1 MSFSSDIK
9 RELLSYNYTGRHCLT
24 AALAAVININGYVGK
39 RENSHRFI
47 IIHNDN
53 PSLLEKTVDIIDELF
68 GRRVP
73 IGMGNN
79 IVIEDQGLISEIL
92 RITGVKDSTDFS
104 VDSPIDFYVVSKNCC
119 KRAYIRTA
127 FLCCG
132 SISDPHKHYHIEF
145 VDNDYEHAD
154 SLKQLIASFGISM
167 KIVERKNHF
176 VVYCK
181 EAELIVDLLNVMSAH
196 RALLE
201 LENLRVVKGVRN
213 NVNRLVNCETAN
225 LNKVIAASVRQI
237 EAIEYIS
244 DKKGLGCLPDNL
256 KKMAEIRIMYPDAS
270 LKELGEKMIPPVG
283 KSGVNH
289 RLKKICEIADKLKGD
304 NNYG

>member
-9 RELLSYNYTGRHCLT
+9 KELLSYNYTGRHCLT
-24 AALAAVININGYVGK
+24 AALAAVINISGYVGT
-39 RENSHRFI
+39 RDGHRFI

-53 PSLLEKTVDIIDELF
+53 TELIEKTADIIHELF
-68 GRRVP
+68 GRSVS
-73 IGMGNN
+73 IGKGNN
-79 IVIEDQGLISEIL
+79 IAIEDQSLISEIL
-92 RITGVKDSTDFS
+92 KATGVKDSADFS
-104 VDSPIDFYVVSKNCC
+104 VASPIDFYVVSKNCC

-154 SLKQLIASFGISM
+154 SLKRLIANFGITM

-181 EAELIVDLLNVMSAH
+181 EAELIVDLLNVMSAY

-225 LNKVIAASVRQI
+225 LNKVISASVRQI
-237 EAIEYIS
+237 EAIEYLAHEKRL
-244 DKKGLGCLPDNL
+244 DQLPDSL